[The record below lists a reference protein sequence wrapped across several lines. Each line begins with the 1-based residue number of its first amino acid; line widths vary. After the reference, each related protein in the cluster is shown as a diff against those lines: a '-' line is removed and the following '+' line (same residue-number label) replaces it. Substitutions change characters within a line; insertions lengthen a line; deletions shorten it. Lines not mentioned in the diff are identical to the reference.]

1 MTTRLFSS
9 EQTVKLAR
17 FATAFASRFGS
28 TLLSFAVLYVAS
40 RLLPTLEYGLYVF
53 LFSVGSAL
61 GFIAVF
67 GQQILIVKH
76 YRRSQPGSDS
86 GNRVLVRVNL
96 HWLLLGS
103 CVLSCAALAVWFFG
117 DHLVSPYNA
126 LPIAFLFAAIFAL
139 SEYLQNYFRIHN
151 RIALSLLPREIVW
164 RGASAVALLLVGY
177 LNLPSSGV
185 DAMLIITGL
194 LAAVTAYQAVSFAM
208 AEGVSWISPTE
219 KTSQPRFRKESLY
232 FSANNVLNAST
243 SYLETI
249 VIGAALGLDNAA
261 FYFVAL
267 RIAMLLTL
275 PITAIDTVGIPM
287 IANRFQ
293 AGDREGAQK
302 LIGRLSC
309 ASFLFSLVGALA
321 IAVVGQFV
329 LGLFNKEFASHF
341 IVLLILCGV
350 SVSQAFFGPGSW
362 LLMIGGGERYFLVAR
377 SAIFIVYLGLL
388 YWLGSLFGLTGIAI
402 ASVLLSVSTNLAATF
417 WVIDHWGIDNMA
429 TAFFRPLTTRIHNNL
444 HLASRITSE
453 PAE

>member
-1 MTTRLFSS
+1 
-9 EQTVKLAR
+9 
-17 FATAFASRFGS
+17 
-28 TLLSFAVLYVAS
+28 
-40 RLLPTLEYGLYVF
+40 
-53 LFSVGSAL
+53 
-61 GFIAVF
+61 
-67 GQQILIVKH
+67 
-76 YRRSQPGSDS
+76 
-86 GNRVLVRVNL
+86 
-96 HWLLLGS
+96 
-103 CVLSCAALAVWFFG
+103 
-117 DHLVSPYNA
+117 
-126 LPIAFLFAAIFAL
+126 
-139 SEYLQNYFRIHN
+139 
-151 RIALSLLPREIVW
+151 
-164 RGASAVALLLVGY
+164 
-177 LNLPSSGV
+177 
-185 DAMLIITGL
+185 
-194 LAAVTAYQAVSFAM
+194 M